1 MSRVVIVTDS
11 TADFPEGSL
20 DRRRMA
26 VVPLYVRFGKE
37 EYRDRVN
44 LTGDEF
50 FSRLKKSDALPMT
63 SQPTP
68 DDFLKTYKKAG
79 PKIFSL
85 HISAKLSGTL
95 ESAKQ
100 ARKEVPVHFDVRTF
114 DSQTLSLGLGFLVM
128 RAAEMAEA
136 GASFNAI
143 EEETKRLIP
152 KVRLFG
158 VLDTLRYLEKGGR
171 IGAVSAFLGSIL
183 QVKPMISIRNGEVV
197 PVERNRSKAK
207 SLERLVEIVS
217 GEGDMLKVGVIHA
230 AAEEEAKDLAKR
242 LKAVYPGK
250 SIPVVQTG
258 TIIGTHSGPGLVGI
272 CGLLK

>member
-11 TADFPEGSL
+11 TADFPDGAL
-20 DRRRMA
+20 DRRRIA
-26 VVPLYVRFGKE
+26 VVPLYVRFGEE

-44 LTGDEF
+44 LSGDEF
-50 FSRLKKSDALPMT
+50 FARLGKSQVLPMT

-68 DDFLKTYKKAG
+68 DDFLKAYKKAG

-95 ESAKQ
+95 ESAKT
-100 ARKEVPVHFDVRTF
+100 ARKEVPTHFEMELLDSRTL
-114 DSQTLSLGLGFLVM
+114 TLGLGFLVM
-128 RAAEMAEA
+128 KAAEMAEA
-136 GASFNAI
+136 GARL
-143 EEETKRLIP
+143 EEIKEEVERLIP
-152 KVRLFG
+152 KIRLYG
-158 VLDTLRYLEKGGR
+158 VLDTLHYLEKGGR
-171 IGAVSAFLGSIL
+171 IGAVSAFLGSLL
-183 QVKPMISIRNGEVV
+183 QIKPIISVRSGEVV

-217 GEGDMLKVGVIHA
+217 GEGQFSEIGVIHA
-230 AAEEEAKDLAKR
+230 AAQDEAKELAGK
-242 LKAVYPGK
+242 LKGVFPDRK
-250 SIPVVQTG
+250 IPVVQTG